1 MVHLITG
8 YKGHEHIKSADQG
21 RFNASFYGT
30 SEYVMESGN
39 QCQAQYIDNN
49 TVRILDGDILMQGRH
64 ISIEPD
70 SYEDLTITTG
80 TSGYNRADLIVMTY
94 KENEADGIEDA
105 YLEVIKGTEA
115 TGTATLPTYT
125 SGNILAGAT
134 YNQMPLYRVDIVGV
148 TLQPT
153 ITPLFKSIP
162 TFATLAEEYEA
173 KFIQACENHLDS
185 LNILDSLSEIQANT
199 TANQMAGA
207 LAVKELGGTVAGKAS
222 LWHDHNDTYY
232 TKTQTDTKLASKSN
246 LLTVATKSNIVT
258 TYSIEYGASKEIGY
272 DVSKSGYTPIGIVG
286 YELGSSSIIPFGA
299 RLSGTTAILKVKN
312 VESGS
317 GTVSMKGVW
326 IDVLYVKN

>member
-1 MVHLITG
+1 MSHLNLIKKGEQKMVHLITG
-8 YKGHEHIKSADQG
+8 YKGYEHIKSADQG

-39 QCQAQYIDNN
+39 QCKAEYINNN

-94 KENEADGIEDA
+94 TENEADGIEDA
-105 YLEVIKGTEA
+105 YLEVIQGTET

-153 ITPLFKSIP
+153 ITPLYKSIP

-185 LNILDSLSEIQANT
+185 LDVFDTMTEVKANT
-199 TANQMAGA
+199 TANQLAGA
-207 LAVKELGGTVAGKAS
+207 LALKEYTS
-222 LWHDHNDTYY
+222 HTHDDRYFTETEVDGLLKGLIATQTFSNFNIDNDT
-232 TKTQTDTKLASKSN
+232 
-246 LLTVATKSNIVT
+246 LTTN
-258 TYSIEYGASKEIGY
+258 
-272 DVSKSGYTPIGIVG
+272 VSKTGYTPIGVIQIEVDG
-286 YELGSSSIIPFGA
+286 KVEYLKGFYITDNTLNIEFSSV
-299 RLSGTTAILKVKN
+299 TTTSRVNA
-312 VESGS
+312 
-317 GTVSMKGVW
+317 T
-326 IDVLYVKN
+326 VLYMKK